1 VELREQD
8 VSIKMLA
15 RVFPLLDKL
24 HGCGTERDS
33 AGNRTLFFD
42 DYAKLVLVYL
52 SNPLIDSISML
63 QRAAALPKLAK
74 QLGVAAFSKASFSE
88 APAVFD
94 PALMAEV
101 VRELAADARAL
112 PADPRLADLKRAL
125 KLADGTMLTALP
137 KLVETLCRRSRDGS
151 PYHAFRGHGVLDVKT
166 GLPDLIRLT
175 GGSPAGADNERRVLE
190 AAVLP
195 GNLYVADR
203 GYFDKKLLAHIVN
216 AGSSYVFRAQD
227 NLVYEVVEDRP
238 LSPAAIAD
246 GVLADQVVRLAD
258 LDHLVHLVTVRA
270 DVHAKRTRHGTVDSS
285 GQMLLVTDDLAMAP
299 ELVSL
304 CYRYRW
310 TIETFFKFLKQMLGC
325 RHLISQRKAGVE
337 IQIYGAM
344 IACLLLNLATGVR
357 PCKAL
362 LEVLL
367 WHQLGF
373 ATEDDVLARI
383 EKTRLEQAKAHAKK
397 IAV

>member
-1 VELREQD
+1 
-8 VSIKMLA
+8 
-15 RVFPLLDKL
+15 
-24 HGCGTERDS
+24 
-33 AGNRTLFFD
+33 
-42 DYAKLVLVYL
+42 
-52 SNPLIDSISML
+52 ML

-74 QLGVAAFSKASFSE
+74 QLGVEPFSKASFSE

-94 PALMAEV
+94 PVRMAAIV
-101 VRELAADARAL
+101 SELAADARAL

-137 KLVETLCRRSRDGS
+137 KLVETLCRRNRDAS
-151 PYHAFRGHGVLDVKT
+151 PYHAFRGHGILDLKT

-175 GGSPAGADNERRVLE
+175 GGSPKGPDNERRVLE

-246 GVLADQVVRLAD
+246 GVLADQVVRLD
-258 LDHLVHLVTVRA
+258 ELDPLVHLVTVRA
-270 DVHAKRTRHGTVDSS
+270 DVHAKRTRNGTIDSS
-285 GQMLLVTDDLAMAP
+285 GRMLLVSDDLTMAP

-344 IACLLLNLATGVR
+344 IACLLLNLATGVK

-373 ATEDDVLARI
+373 ATDEDVQARV
-383 EKTRLEQAKAHAKK
+383 EKIKRDQAKAHAKK
-397 IAV
+397 IAQ